1 MTVKETPTSLRINPF
16 EKETMQPINKPL
28 YVRPGSIK
36 ELTGIARS
44 KALQLE
50 IDDPKFPKR
59 FKLSPKLTVW
69 NVSELEEYI
78 ESLPRLERN
87 TLLDD

>member
-1 MTVKETPTSLRINPF
+1 
-16 EKETMQPINKPL
+16 MQPINKPL

-69 NVSELEEYI
+69 NVSELEHYI
-78 ESLPRLERN
+78 ESLPRLERD
-87 TLLDD
+87 TLLNDI

>member
-1 MTVKETPTSLRINPF
+1 
-16 EKETMQPINKPL
+16 MQPINKPL

-44 KALQLE
+44 KALQME

-59 FKLSPKLTVW
+59 IKLSSRITVW
-69 NVSELEEYI
+69 SVSELEDYI

-87 TLLDD
+87 SLLTDI